1 MKGHVNNFSV
11 TAGALVGACFGSLPG
26 GRRRRNSHDLRALCA
41 TQRPRIGMA
50 CLVGESPL
58 HGHVDGPSA
67 GKTSSPPMNASSDG
81 RARLYKIAQPKSG
94 ETVE

>member
-1 MKGHVNNFSV
+1 MQGHVNNFSV

-58 HGHVDGPSA
+58 HGHVQVLPTGQARP
-67 GKTSSPPMNASSDG
+67 PPMNASSAG